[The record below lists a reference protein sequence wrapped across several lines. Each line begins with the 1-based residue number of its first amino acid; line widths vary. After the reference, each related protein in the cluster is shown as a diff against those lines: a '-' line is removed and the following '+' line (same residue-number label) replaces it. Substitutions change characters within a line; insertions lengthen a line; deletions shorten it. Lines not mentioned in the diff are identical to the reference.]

1 MKIFRL
7 LNHVARE
14 NTYLLVNDQGI
25 IVVDPG
31 SDVDHIQEKIA
42 SFDKPVVAILIP
54 HAHYDH
60 IMGLDVIRDAFGHPP
75 VYISDK
81 EASWLYSPK
90 DNFSE
95 M

>member
-14 NTYLLVNDQGI
+14 NTYLLVNDQAI

-31 SDVDHIQEKIA
+31 SDTDKIKEKIQ
-42 SFDKPVVAILIP
+42 SLNKPVAAILLT

-60 IMGLDVIRDAFGHPP
+60 IMG
-75 VYISDK
+75 
-81 EASWLYSPK
+81 
-90 DNFSE
+90 
-95 M
+95 